1 MNVKAGRKRI
11 VNTAINPVL
20 TGQTQ
25 PLAAS
30 PNSYIH
36 FFFISFLLLLDSTPT
51 DIMVNKVGGGK
62 VNKTGINKIALPRDP
77 SGHVLHVITRQSSQ

>member
-1 MNVKAGRKRI
+1 MNVKVGRKRI

-25 PLAAS
+25 LLAAP
-30 PNSYIH
+30 PNSYSL
-36 FFFISFLLLLDSTPT
+36 FFFISFLLLLDSTPK